1 MELKK
6 LLCAVDGSHS
16 ANKAAEYAV
25 LLARQFEASLS
36 FATVSTMS
44 SSDVAQHFTNWNSMV
59 ADVVDQQLH
68 DILRHARE
76 HSKAAGMSERGF
88 TVLHGRK
95 VAKTLVGHAEA
106 EQYDHIIC
114 GSQGLDGL
122 DRLIVG
128 SVAEQIVRLAHC
140 PVTVV
145 R

>member
-25 LLARQFEASLS
+25 SLAHQCGAALS
-36 FATVSTMS
+36 FATVSTLS
-44 SSDVAQHFTNWNSMV
+44 SSDVARHFTNWNSMV
-59 ADVVDQQLH
+59 AEIADHQLH
-68 DILRHARE
+68 DILRHAQK
-76 HSKAAGMSERGF
+76 HSEAVGLRDQGYV
-88 TVLHGRK
+88 VLHGRNA
-95 VAKTLVGHAEA
+95 AKALVRHAET
-106 EQYDHIIC
+106 EHYDHIIC
-114 GSQGLDGL
+114 GSQGLNGL

>member
-25 LLARQFEASLS
+25 SLAQQSGASLS

-44 SSDVAQHFTNWNSMV
+44 SSDVAKHFTNWNSMV
-59 ADVVDQQLH
+59 AEIADQQLH
-68 DILRHARE
+68 NILRHAQE
-76 HSKAAGMSERGF
+76 HSDVVGLRGQGYVVLQGRNAAKA
-88 TVLHGRK
+88 
-95 VAKTLVGHAEA
+95 LVRHAEA
-106 EQYDHIIC
+106 EKYDHIIC
-114 GSQGLDGL
+114 GSQGLNGL